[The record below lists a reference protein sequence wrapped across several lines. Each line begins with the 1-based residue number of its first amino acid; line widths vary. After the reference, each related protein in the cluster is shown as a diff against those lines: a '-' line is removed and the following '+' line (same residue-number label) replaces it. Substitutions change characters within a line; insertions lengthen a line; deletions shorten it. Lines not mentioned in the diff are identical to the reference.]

1 MIAFF
6 RPGVILAVV
15 EICGR
20 FIKTYHDIKNEI
32 SKNAYWLHTLTDTS
46 GELFIAELDADV
58 DRFLV
63 SVLGMDVKVDG
74 IPDEEMGIVLLFAL
88 VVIKNSN
95 LLSICCS
102 TVYNFSSNILL
113 FNNRF

>member
-1 MIAFF
+1 MTLKMKFPKMHIGYI
-6 RPGVILAVV
+6 RL
-15 EICGR
+15 
-20 FIKTYHDIKNEI
+20 DI
-32 SKNAYWLHTLTDTS
+32 S
-46 GELFIAELDADV
+46 GQLFIAELDADV

-63 SVLGMDVKVDG
+63 GVLGVDVKVDG

-102 TVYNFSSNILL
+102 TVCNFSSVLL
-113 FNNRF
+113 FNGQ